1 VADVH
6 LPRSLVALFPG
17 APRRLAARGA
27 TVAEVIA
34 DLDAQVPGIRNRLL
48 DAGPSI
54 RTRSTRTSA
63 TSSPSASRPTVTTSH
78 GMSGHGGEHRGL
90 RPVAAFRRRG
100 VCRTSGRI
108 DGKNAENAC

>member
-1 VADVH
+1 MAQVY

-17 APRRLAARGA
+17 TPRRLDARGA

-54 RTRSTRTSA
+54 RTHINVFVAGDRASLETPV
-63 TSSPSASRPTVTTSH
+63 PSDAVVHVIPAV
-78 GMSGHGGEHRGL
+78 SGG
-90 RPVAAFRRRG
+90 
-100 VCRTSGRI
+100 
-108 DGKNAENAC
+108 